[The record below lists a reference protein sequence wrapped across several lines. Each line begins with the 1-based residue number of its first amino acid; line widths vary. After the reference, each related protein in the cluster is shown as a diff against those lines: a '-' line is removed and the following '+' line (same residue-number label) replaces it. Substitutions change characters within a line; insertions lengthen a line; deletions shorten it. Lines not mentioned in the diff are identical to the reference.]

1 MNEPIECL
9 NPDGTFTPEFK
20 NLVDSY
26 VQEEMAKVTTDGK
39 LDRSKAIAYIAEHMK
54 QLEEENGSNV

>member
-1 MNEPIECL
+1 MAIDVYDK
-9 NPDGTFTPEFK
+9 DGNFTPEFK

-39 LDRSKAIAYIAEHMK
+39 LNRKKALAYIIQHMK
-54 QLEEENGSNV
+54 EEKYEARKMQ